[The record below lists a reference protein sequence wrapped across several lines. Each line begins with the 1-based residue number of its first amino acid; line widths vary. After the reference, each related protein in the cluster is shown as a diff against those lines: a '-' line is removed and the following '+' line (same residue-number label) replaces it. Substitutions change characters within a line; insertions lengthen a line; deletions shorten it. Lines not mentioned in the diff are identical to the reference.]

1 MGTSRRNLEES
12 VDSNK
17 KMLEMVEEST
27 RPERFLDED
36 HEKAWELED
45 CQKKLIIRV
54 TREDFIHEVKDYDP
68 QVSDD
73 FIFKN
78 PVTYGAR
85 VSGIKIKIFNA
96 TGIMPHKLDIVRIS
110 ISTVKAK
117 LAWVTFTSARTV
129 KDIFTLAVQN
139 GNQTG
144 FNAFPHIPS
153 KAMARKSGIEE
164 IMKRLQGINKKIR
177 YQIRLGK
184 SDLDLYMKNHEDH
197 HYKPFR
203 KVDLKV
209 IDPNGEIPE
218 WDLSVSSR
226 RGPTPASNPF
236 DITKNPGK
244 RGAVESPETR
254 TSKRG
259 RIDDWQICE
268 FIWAFLEGTK
278 TEPNYKNLTWENEAQ
293 QMEGENEE
301 PTPENPSPSDANETA
316 VTENDED

>member
-1 MGTSRRNLEES
+1 MG
-12 VDSNK
+12 
-17 KMLEMVEEST
+17 
-27 RPERFLDED
+27 
-36 HEKAWELED
+36 
-45 CQKKLIIRV
+45 
-54 TREDFIHEVKDYDP
+54 
-68 QVSDD
+68 
-73 FIFKN
+73 
-78 PVTYGAR
+78 
-85 VSGIKIKIFNA
+85 
-96 TGIMPHKLDIVRIS
+96 GIMPHKLDIVRIS

-209 IDPNGEIPE
+209 IDPIGEIPE
-218 WDLSVSSR
+218 WDLSVSSK
-226 RGPTPASNPF
+226 RGP
-236 DITKNPGK
+236 
-244 RGAVESPETR
+244 VESPESR
-254 TSKRG
+254 TNKRAN
-259 RIDDWQICE
+259 IDDWQIVE
-268 FIWAFLEGTK
+268 FVWEFLEGTK
-278 TEPNYKNLTWENEAQ
+278 LEPNYKNLTWENEIQ
-293 QMEGENEE
+293 QMEGESGEVGE
-301 PTPENPSPSDANETA
+301 VGEVAPENPGPSGAN
-316 VTENDED
+316 